1 VSEKCH
7 PKPIESVPKEGINA
21 RIHRPTGRSTGTSC
35 QATRGHSPWP
45 ATSPTQRLIGGTTP
59 GAAQSHP
66 GALGVNHQ
74 LGSRSEGTGSP
85 RNRDVDSA
93 RSRVGRQS
101 QFTLITS
108 NPTEVSGHSS
118 SSMKTR
124 KVCVLITTT
133 CTSIRISRRQLHVE
147 PTEPPFPNQSLNPR
161 VRPTFK
167 WSPHFRKFKHPL
179 GEFAEAKVE
188 P

>member
-1 VSEKCH
+1 MPANTPQIALVKNSPSDRAQYRYILSGH
-7 PKPIESVPKEGINA
+7 SRALAMASYITDSTA
-21 RIHRPTGRSTGTSC
+21 DRWHDTGRRTEPSWRSC
-35 QATRGHSPWP
+35 
-45 ATSPTQRLIGGTTP
+45 
-59 GAAQSHP
+59 
-66 GALGVNHQ
+66 VNHQ

-85 RNRDVDSA
+85 RNRDVNSA

-118 SSMKTR
+118 SSMTTR

-161 VRPTFK
+161 VRPTFR
-167 WSPHFRKFKHPL
+167 WSPHFRNSKHP
-179 GEFAEAKVE
+179 GGFARLVA
-188 P
+188 